1 MVLDKNG
8 SLILAGLVSRISKKS
23 EKSGTEEASGSSS
36 KKYTEKFYVRSKEGA
51 ALLQHIRVMVYSKLL

>member
-8 SLILAGLVSRISKKS
+8 SFILAGLVSRISKNLRSRELRGFRVFLKNTQ
-23 EKSGTEEASGSSS
+23 K
-36 KKYTEKFYVRSKEGA
+36 KFYVRSKEGA